1 MNADGE
7 YITTFIENYQAQ
19 NLLVN
24 KDVDDDLFTA
34 KGVFLSGTPVADQR
48 IGMNY
53 VYGATLEIV
62 ADEMLS
68 EIQAVTLKEVE
79 VDKQEITQESTKK
92 KGGLSPE
99 NTKKAIPPEVILNI
113 PSKNH
118 FVYKRS
124 LSAILLLAGFI
135 CIIILCWHII
145 KFNKRS
151 K

>member
-1 MNADGE
+1 
-7 YITTFIENYQAQ
+7 
-19 NLLVN
+19 
-24 KDVDDDLFTA
+24 
-34 KGVFLSGTPVADQR
+34 
-48 IGMNY
+48 
-53 VYGATLEIV
+53 
-62 ADEMLS
+62 MLS